1 MKTYLKFLS
10 LIFVK
15 SFFYVVGIMLSLIFI
30 LNTLSELEFF
40 KDIDIGIDFT
50 LFLSFLNSP
59 SMIFEMFPFI
69 FLISTQLFFIKLFD
83 NNELEIFKY
92 SGLKNSNILIFLSII
107 SLIIGVL
114 IIMIFYNFSANFK
127 NFYLE
132 KKSQYTSDGKYL
144 AVVTKNGL
152 WIKDE
157 IDEKI
162 YIINSAEIK
171 NNNLVNNFITVF
183 SRDYEVIEN
192 IQSKQIDIKEKKW
205 IIYDATIYNTNESN
219 FLDILEIK
227 TNFDYKRIQTLYSNL
242 SSLNIFQL
250 FELRNNYD
258 LLNYSTTEIS
268 VQIQKLFSYPVF
280 LIFMTILSATIMLY
294 IQNNTT
300 NRIMLSIGLLISVLI
315 YYINNFFYVFGNT
328 EKIPVILSVWVPIFI
343 FGLFNSILIYR
354 INEK

>member
-10 LIFVK
+10 LIFIK
-15 SFFYVVGIMLSLIFI
+15 SFFYVMVIMLSLVFI

-40 KDIDIGIDFT
+40 KEIDIGIDFT
-50 LFLSFLNSP
+50 LLLSFLNSP

-69 FLISTQLFFIKLFD
+69 FLISTQFFFIKLFN
-83 NNELEIFKY
+83 NNELEVFKY
-92 SGLKNSNILIFLSII
+92 SGLKNSSILIFLSSI
-107 SLIIGVL
+107 SFIMGILII
-114 IIMIFYNFSANFK
+114 IIFYNFSANFK

-132 KKSQYTSDGKYL
+132 KKSQYTADGKYL

-171 NNNLVNNFITVF
+171 DNYLLNNFITEF
-183 SRDYEVIEN
+183 NRDYDVIRN
-192 IQSKQIDIKEKKW
+192 LQSKKIDIKEKKW
-205 IIYDATIYNTNESN
+205 LIYDATIYNKNDSN

-250 FELRNNYD
+250 FELRNNYKK
-258 LLNYSTTEIS
+258 LNYSLTEVNLQLIKIFAYPIYMVLITIFTALIMFKIRRQDSTTFKI
-268 VQIQKLFSYPVF
+268 
-280 LIFMTILSATIMLY
+280 
-294 IQNNTT
+294 
-300 NRIMLSIGLLISVLI
+300 SIGLFISVII
-315 YYINNFFYVFGNT
+315 YYINNFFLVMGSTERISLMLAVFT
-328 EKIPVILSVWVPIFI
+328 PLIILGMV
-343 FGLFNSILIYR
+343 NSIMIYK

>member
-10 LIFVK
+10 LIFIK
-15 SFFYVVGIMLSLIFI
+15 SFFYVMIIMLSLVFI

-40 KDIDIGIDFT
+40 KEIDIGVDFT
-50 LFLSFLNSP
+50 LLLSFLNSP

-69 FLISTQLFFIKLFD
+69 FLISTQFFFIKLFN
-83 NNELEIFKY
+83 NNELEVFKY
-92 SGLKNSNILIFLSII
+92 SGLKNTSILIFLSSI
-107 SLIIGVL
+107 SFIMGVL
-114 IIMIFYNFSANFK
+114 IIVIFYNFSANFK

-171 NNNLVNNFITVF
+171 GNYLLNNFITEF
-183 SRDYEVIEN
+183 NRDFDVIRN
-192 IQSKQIDIKEKKW
+192 LQSKKIDIKEKKW
-205 IIYDATIYNTNESN
+205 VIYDATIYNKNNSN
-219 FLDILEIK
+219 FLDILEIN

-250 FELRNNYD
+250 FELRNNYKK
-258 LLNYSTTEIS
+258 LNYSLTEVNLQLIKIFAYPIYMVLITIFTALIMFKIKRQDSTTFKI
-268 VQIQKLFSYPVF
+268 
-280 LIFMTILSATIMLY
+280 
-294 IQNNTT
+294 
-300 NRIMLSIGLLISVLI
+300 SIGLFISVII
-315 YYINNFFYVFGNT
+315 YYINNFFFVMGSTERISLILAVF
-328 EKIPVILSVWVPIFI
+328 IPLIILGMV
-343 FGLFNSILIYR
+343 NSIMIYK